1 MSNREP
7 FTLEAAMP
15 RRLRHPERSAVDD
28 ESFNAPREL
37 QSTKMSPQ

>member
-15 RRLRHPERSAVDD
+15 RRLWHPERSAVHD
-28 ESFNAPREL
+28 ESFNAPPEL
-37 QSTKMSPQ
+37 QSAKMSP

>member
-15 RRLRHPERSAVDD
+15 RRLRRPERSAVHD
-28 ESFNAPREL
+28 ESFNAPEL
-37 QSTKMSPQ
+37 QSTKMSPR

>member
-15 RRLRHPERSAVDD
+15 RRLRHPERDAVHD
-28 ESFNAPREL
+28 ESFNAPPSCSRRR
-37 QSTKMSPQ
+37 